1 MWEISPPLSEP
12 RGWGGQWYSLLWGP
26 FITQMIRYVFS
37 GSHVSLK
44 VFVSHQFLPVPSITF
59 IFTVSFS
66 FSQKCLVCI
75 SFSLSVCFVDVI
87 CQGKEYHLCDSFTF
101 CDHTWLDHHQIIWS
115 RVKVLIGHLLFFSH
129 RHQCQHFMCEPRMC
143 RHDSVALEREGGG
156 IYEWIIG
163 NRHFHLLLHLCSHA
177 SLTCSVRRWSEQGN
191 KIAAACLATILQKLQ
206 TRDGPHSQA
215 AS

>member
-75 SFSLSVCFVDVI
+75 SFSLTLFCGCYLSGERISSLWQFHILWPHLAGSSSDHLVPGEGVDWASVVLFTQTSVSAFHVWTQDV
-87 CQGKEYHLCDSFTF
+87 Q
-101 CDHTWLDHHQIIWS
+101 TWRCRPRKGRWRYLWVNNRKQTLPLA
-115 RVKVLIGHLLFFSH
+115 VTPLF
-129 RHQCQHFMCEPRMC
+129 P
-143 RHDSVALEREGGG
+143 
-156 IYEWIIG
+156 
-163 NRHFHLLLHLCSHA
+163 
-177 SLTCSVRRWSEQGN
+177 
-191 KIAAACLATILQKLQ
+191 CLS
-206 TRDGPHSQA
+206 DM
-215 AS
+215 

>member
-66 FSQKCLVCI
+66 QKCLVCI
-75 SFSLSVCFVDVI
+75 SFSLTLFCGCYLSGEGISSLWQFHILWPHLAGSSSDHLVPGEGVDWASV
-87 CQGKEYHLCDSFTF
+87 
-101 CDHTWLDHHQIIWS
+101 
-115 RVKVLIGHLLFFSH
+115 VLF
-129 RHQCQHFMCEPRMC
+129 QCQHFMCEPRMC

-191 KIAAACLATILQKLQ
+191 KIAASCLNTILQKLQ